1 MKQTLF
7 PPGTPVCVRQQVD
20 RRGEAYEAEVVGVVV
35 GWEEQA
41 TGSWYAHSKDGQLHL
56 TRLKLRKDDGELVLL
71 VIDDSTVIAKL
82 EAAKSG
88 KPS

>member
-1 MKQTLF
+1 MNQSLF
-7 PPGTPVCVRQQVD
+7 PPGTPVCVKQQVN
-20 RRGEAYEAEVVGVVV
+20 RRGESYEAEVVGVVV

-41 TGSWYAHSKDGQLHL
+41 TGSWHAHSKEGKLHL
-56 TRLKLRKDDGELVLL
+56 TRLRLCKEDGELVLL